1 MKPATQQEIRAS
13 LANCSRGEA
22 ARMTFPAG
30 YRDLSWADIEYLGWR
45 DPKAP
50 LRGYLVIWR
59 ADRLVGIALRAPEAV
74 TKKSVMC
81 TLCRSTHSSGGVA
94 LFVAKL
100 AGAAGRADN
109 TVGTYICADLNC
121 SRYARQPK
129 PTVSVRPEPGKSLE
143 EKLAGL
149 QERAA
154 AFVDRVL
161 Q

>member
-1 MKPATQQEIRAS
+1 MS
-13 LANCSRGEA
+13 
-22 ARMTFPAG
+22 FPAAF
-30 YRDLSWADIEYLGWR
+30 REVKWPELQYLGWR

-59 ADRLVGIALRAPEAV
+59 DGRLVGIALRAPEAV
-74 TKKSVMC
+74 TRKSVMC

-100 AGAAGRADN
+100 AGAAGRAEN

-121 SRYARQPK
+121 STYARLAK
-129 PTVSVRPEPGKSLE
+129 PTLSVRPEPGKSLD
-143 EKLAGL
+143 EKMSGLAD
-149 QERAA
+149 RTA

-161 Q
+161 NG